1 MNRRMS
7 GWRKVG
13 SLLMAGLMA
22 AGMMSLGGCGGGY
35 DTPVTIQAATTAN
48 TSGPIIDATTLKQW
62 ADQGKLNAPLGS
74 TDRVVVL
81 SVTTL
86 ANYTTVTK
94 KHIPGALLMDSAT
107 DLYFS
112 RQEGLA
118 VAGSMMPSGA
128 NMDTVTKKLGIDNF
142 TTIVLT
148 IPKGS
153 TDSQIYPQSVAFWV
167 YRYWGFDRNRVKILN
182 GGDDAWD
189 LAGLPLVKTQY
200 TPTPTTYSVAQNK
213 ALKDM
218 VRYSFGEMLGLVD
231 SINNNSAQ
239 LDGWQMLDV
248 RGATVSPFM
257 SNAKRGTPFQFFT
270 RLNNDPARNWQ
281 YPDRETL
288 LTRLSSIP
296 VNNPDLTTSYLSP
309 AKKTVVMCGSSIS
322 ASPSFVLFDAVL
334 GVSEGNIAM
343 YDGSS
348 GQWTAYK
355 QATVTAAGA
364 TADQAALW
372 AFDALTP
379 GTALYRATNGTSG
392 VQPTGLTGTMTVIP
406 STYTFSPFSV
416 DMNQIENADK
426 AYIIKTPSTTTGGG
440 TTGGGSSGGG
450 C

>member
-364 TADQAALW
+364 TADQGALW